1 MNKHPYN
8 EQMKP
13 TNTTGV
19 YSQKNK
25 LFTINPDTCKN
36 QKVYNEHFIAYKG
49 IQYRSWNP
57 YRSKLAALLLKRHN
71 IELQPTDHILY
82 LGAATGTTI
91 SHLSDILTN
100 GVIYAV
106 ESSPYAMD
114 KLLTLAKKRHN
125 IIPILEDANHPER
138 YIDLTE
144 KIDLI
149 YQDISQRNQAQ
160 ILCNNINTYLTAG
173 QTAVLMVKARSIDVS
188 LPPPKAYQLVTEYI
202 QKEGHSVNTII
213 PLQPYEKDHAALI
226 VTV

>member
-8 EQMKP
+8 EQMKS

-36 QKVYNEHFIAYKG
+36 QKVYNEHLITYKG
-49 IQYRSWNP
+49 VQYRSWNP
-57 YRSKLAALLLKRHN
+57 YRSKLAALLLKGHKLS
-71 IELQPTDHILY
+71 IQPTAHILY

-91 SHLSDILTN
+91 SHLSDILTE
-100 GVIYAV
+100 GLIYAV

-114 KLLTLAKKRHN
+114 KLLKLAKQRPN

-144 KIDLI
+144 KTDLI

-226 VTV
+226 VTI